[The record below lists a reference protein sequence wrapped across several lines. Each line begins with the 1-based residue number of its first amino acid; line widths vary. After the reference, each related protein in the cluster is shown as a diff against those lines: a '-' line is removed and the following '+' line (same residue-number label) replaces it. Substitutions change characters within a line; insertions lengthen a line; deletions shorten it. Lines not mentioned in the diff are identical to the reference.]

1 MNINTRTP
9 RCPHCMEVQNGMTGF
24 GIHVKYEC
32 KALGRDN
39 DPEYYPQQTA
49 REKALAGSRGPEF
62 AADLAK
68 RLGLVLADA

>member
-32 KALGRDN
+32 KALGRDR
-39 DPEYYPQQTA
+39 DPEYPFGNT
-49 REKALAGSRGPEF
+49 P
-62 AADLAK
+62 AAD
-68 RLGLVLADA
+68 RELVDA